1 MELKSI
7 FACSHSRSRSAV
19 GVYFSGNCGAF
30 LMANRLRHLT
40 CPDPYSVFR
49 NCIGNCLPLLHPLFS
64 AFVGY
69 RDLQQSSIASC
80 GERVEI
86 ELMVGKGEGAGAGK
100 GEGATPVRCPAS
112 YRLLITP

>member
-1 MELKSI
+1 
-7 FACSHSRSRSAV
+7 
-19 GVYFSGNCGAF
+19 
-30 LMANRLRHLT
+30 MANRLRHLT

-86 ELMVGKGEGAGAGK
+86 ELMEGRERGRGQRKVKGQHQ
-100 GEGATPVRCPAS
+100 
-112 YRLLITP
+112 

>member
-1 MELKSI
+1 
-7 FACSHSRSRSAV
+7 
-19 GVYFSGNCGAF
+19 
-30 LMANRLRHLT
+30 
-40 CPDPYSVFR
+40 
-49 NCIGNCLPLLHPLFS
+49 LPLLHPLFS

-86 ELMVGKGEGAGAGK
+86 ELMEGRENGEGAGA